1 MLTQTLD
8 ETMAKAQKVEQV
20 TRATRFGNVFKT
32 VVKDK
37 TAQDEVIMRKKIDKF
52 TKKGFRSFDKKIE
65 PEDNF
70 ITEDPEEIIINVD
83 FSKGDSGLPFFRS
96 ITEKLNKIYG

>member
-52 TKKGFRSFDKKIE
+52 TKKGFRS
-65 PEDNF
+65 
-70 ITEDPEEIIINVD
+70 
-83 FSKGDSGLPFFRS
+83 SKGDSGLPFFRS